1 MQKQNVQL
9 NQTAN
14 LFFITCLIGH
24 VPAHILATKVNTL
37 SLFQRRDGR
46 INNLI
51 LEQKYY

>member
-24 VPAHILATKVNTL
+24 VPAHIQATKVNT
-37 SLFQRRDGR
+37 SFLFQRTDSGS
-46 INNLI
+46 II
-51 LEQKYY
+51 SKQEFYH